1 MDVPLSPLGKLE
13 ASAAAKFLEGYGM
26 RRVVSSPLSRAVYGA
41 ERIREGRGGMEGG
54 TRTLPGFSE
63 LKRGAWRGQTKESI
77 GTEIYEAFNRAEPG
91 TTPEG
96 GESLNDIRER
106 VLEARDEVL
115 GMLEEVRRGEHRREE
130 RRRRG
135 ENLWDVSGDMEVK
148 CPLSASPLSASPLS
162 ATFPSNLMLTPRSPN
177 PPIPQSPN
185 PQIPKSPRASP
196 VA

>member
-1 MDVPLSPLGKLE
+1 MLLYLTSLLLILIVAPVISLSSMSIPMSHRLPSLSPHLRRLYLVRHGEVIPPGGVHGVHYGDMDVPLSPLGKLE

-77 GTEIYEAFNRAEPG
+77 GTELYEAFNRAEPG

-115 GMLEEVRRGEHRREE
+115 GMLEE
-130 RRRRG
+130 
-135 ENLWDVSGDMEVK
+135 
-148 CPLSASPLSASPLS
+148 
-162 ATFPSNLMLTPRSPN
+162 
-177 PPIPQSPN
+177 
-185 PQIPKSPRASP
+185 
-196 VA
+196 